1 MEGKVLQPHLFGI
14 SWLDS
19 YVVFAVLG
27 MVAAVLVGFFRRK
40 RFDVDWRDIFGLV
53 CSAII
58 GIVVGGKLLFII
70 TEIPA
75 VVNHG
80 FSAEII
86 ESRVLNSGFVF
97 YGGVIGAYLFT
108 LLYAKLVKKDKKT
121 LLNFVTPCYTAFHAL
136 GRIGCLF
143 AGCCYGVEA
152 EFGIKRAGENFYR
165 VPVQL
170 IEAICLV
177 IITVLLIIYENDRI
191 KRGKKYFAVIPYILL
206 YAPTR
211 FVLEFFR
218 GDKLR
223 GVFDVNVT
231 YATTD
236 GTFAFAYSLSTSQII
251 SLVLLTA
258 VGIYGLLRLF
268 EKRLNKK
275 EKIKEKEQQNSAQSS
290 EKSA

>member
-1 MEGKVLQPHLFGI
+1 MLPNLFGI

-27 MVAAVLVGFFRRK
+27 IVAAVLVGFFRKK
-40 RFDVDWRDIFGLV
+40 RFGVDWRDIFGLV
-53 CSAII
+53 CSAVI

-75 VVNHG
+75 IVNHG

-121 LLNFVTPCYTAFHAL
+121 LLNFVTPCYPAFHAL

-152 EFGIKRAGENFYR
+152 DFGIKRAGEEIYR
-165 VPVQL
+165 FPVQL
-170 IEAICLV
+170 IEALCLV
-177 IITVLLIIYENDRI
+177 VITVLLILYENDRI
-191 KRGKKYFAVIPYILL
+191 KRGKNYFALIPYILL

-211 FVLEFFR
+211 FILEIFR
-218 GDKLR
+218 GDRLR
-223 GVFDVNVT
+223 GVFNVNVT

-251 SLVLLTA
+251 SLILLIA
-258 VGIYGLLRLF
+258 VGLYGLLRLF
-268 EKRLNKK
+268 KRRLNKK
-275 EKIKEKEQQNSAQSS
+275 EENKEQEQQNSVQSS